1 MTLKMEFVQT
11 RGIWRDKI
19 NFGQMRFGFVSL
31 TIRQVC
37 GIVILCILSNQVH
50 VLISYRGRTVSI
62 SEVSQTAKAN
72 AQHF

>member
-1 MTLKMEFVQT
+1 MTLKMEFVQM

-19 NFGQMRFGFVSL
+19 NFDLMRSGFVSL

-50 VLISYRGRTVSI
+50 
-62 SEVSQTAKAN
+62 A
-72 AQHF
+72 